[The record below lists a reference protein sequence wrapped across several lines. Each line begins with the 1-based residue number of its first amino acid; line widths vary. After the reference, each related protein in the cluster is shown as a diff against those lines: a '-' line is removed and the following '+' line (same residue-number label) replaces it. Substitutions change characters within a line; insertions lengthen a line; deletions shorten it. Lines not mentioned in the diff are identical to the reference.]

1 MFGHES
7 VKTAEFK
14 SFIVYSCS
22 YLLIEHGDAG
32 FACSEVVEEEGEGW
46 GGHEMVRQTRAC
58 MPPSACNLK
67 FTAYII

>member
-32 FACSEVVEEEGEGW
+32 FACSEVVEEEGEGGEGMKW
-46 GGHEMVRQTRAC
+46 FARPGLAC
-58 MPPSACNLK
+58 HHPHV
-67 FTAYII
+67 I

>member
-32 FACSEVVEEEGEGW
+32 FACSEVVEEEGEG
-46 GGHEMVRQTRAC
+46 GRAWNGSPDQGLHATIR
-58 MPPSACNLK
+58 M
-67 FTAYII
+67 